1 MPNDLTIRP
10 IAPPAPE
17 PDSGAAVS
25 RAQAAPELLVSADT
39 LPNPTLRL
47 DPTLGLVVI
56 EFHNSAGG
64 LTQSIPGQRQLDA
77 YRTALQLNT
86 EAAPGL
92 PVHPSETRTV

>member
-10 IAPPAPE
+10 IATAAPE
-17 PDSGAAVS
+17 PESGAAVS

-77 YRTALQLNT
+77 YRTARQLNT
-86 EAAPGL
+86 EAATDL
-92 PVHPSETRTV
+92 PVHLSATRTV